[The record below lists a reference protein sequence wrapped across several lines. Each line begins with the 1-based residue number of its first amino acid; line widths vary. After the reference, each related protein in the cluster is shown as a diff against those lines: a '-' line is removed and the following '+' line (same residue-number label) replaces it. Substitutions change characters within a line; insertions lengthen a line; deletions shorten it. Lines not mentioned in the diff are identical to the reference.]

1 MKKVILSGALWV
13 LLFGNVGA
21 PLLAVAEE
29 GQSSVEASQEVVSS
43 VEESLETEE
52 TETIESTITEETTTS
67 SSMEVESTTSSEE
80 MESSTSSTKE
90 LTETETTES
99 TTDITSEEETALEK
113 AKKNGKSIVSGLV
126 DDTTFTSADAAN
138 FNAQI
143 EAAESTA
150 GINLIIQEA
159 NNLKELNTIKNEV
172 KESLQELLAEELITP
187 AEYADFVFRLNQ
199 VTNLEEMDAFTEE
212 LLEELFFII
221 YQEIL
226 ALAIYELVEEGLLTE
241 DDYHYFMD
249 MVDEAT
255 SIEALE
261 TIMSLVEELT
271 DGRLSAEE
279 ALWLYVDQHLLTE
292 AEVNQFLDRIY
303 SVRTVGEIE
312 SIMQEARS
320 LAETR
325 KTVTVKSTVTVKYV
339 DEAGNALQEATS
351 VTREEGSKETLKA
364 PTFIGYTLTSPESVE
379 VTFTKENQTITF
391 AYKKN
396 VEKVMNQKANN
407 LPQTGDAWS
416 LNLLLAGI
424 VSMTA
429 AGFYFIKK

>member
-172 KESLQELLAEELITP
+172 KESLEELLAEELITP

-221 YQEIL
+221 YQE
-226 ALAIYELVEEGLLTE
+226 
-241 DDYHYFMD
+241 
-249 MVDEAT
+249 
-255 SIEALE
+255 
-261 TIMSLVEELT
+261 
-271 DGRLSAEE
+271 R
-279 ALWLYVDQHLLTE
+279 
-292 AEVNQFLDRIY
+292 
-303 SVRTVGEIE
+303 
-312 SIMQEARS
+312 
-320 LAETR
+320 
-325 KTVTVKSTVTVKYV
+325 
-339 DEAGNALQEATS
+339 
-351 VTREEGSKETLKA
+351 
-364 PTFIGYTLTSPESVE
+364 
-379 VTFTKENQTITF
+379 
-391 AYKKN
+391 
-396 VEKVMNQKANN
+396 
-407 LPQTGDAWS
+407 
-416 LNLLLAGI
+416 
-424 VSMTA
+424 
-429 AGFYFIKK
+429 